1 MNKLNV
7 LIRKQFTFLD
17 EGEITKEV
25 EEKEVQSQ
33 KNWKDRYKNIYKNIN
48 IFLCCFIIVG
58 ENKVQSVNQNYFELS
73 TFLDLG

>member
-1 MNKLNV
+1 MSIHIYEKFKLLKQLSLCHWKKMNKLNV

-48 IFLCCFIIVG
+48 FFYV
-58 ENKVQSVNQNYFELS
+58 VLS
-73 TFLDLG
+73 